1 MESLATNEAGLEHL
15 VAPEKLNDM
24 FDSQSDSFVNR
35 IQEEININNDH
46 DSINNNVNNIDINA
60 DDPTNNIE
68 SNNDDSISISDSDN
82 IEMKEREYTNFK
94 NNNLNDEDSHN
105 NNESNFRF
113 SSGDAGDVPLEKD
126 PKKRKVE
133 LLFKIHVLKKK
144 NVVCPVEVGN
154 HSSLEQIEMV
164 YKQMHD
170 TYSRETSIQ
179 SSRKMTIMLSTIIE
193 FLNTKFD
200 PCDIELTNWS
210 GSVYDSVNSGDYD
223 EIFDELYDKY
233 HTESKMSPEV
243 RFIMMLGGSALMH
256 HTMQKTLKNFGN
268 FTNKNNTSNPM
279 SNTQQKPKDMS
290 GPSNFEDLLK
300 GFKS

>member
-15 VAPEKLNDM
+15 AAPEKLNDM
-24 FDSQSDSFVNR
+24 FLSQSDSFVNG
-35 IQEEININNDH
+35 IQEEININNNDN
-46 DSINNNVNNIDINA
+46 DSISAGDNNNNIDINI
-60 DDPTNNIE
+60 DDDNTN
-68 SNNDDSISISDSDN
+68 DSISISDSENIQLNENNNFEDKQNNNDSPTIDN
-82 IEMKEREYTNFK
+82 NFK
-94 NNNLNDEDSHN
+94 
-105 NNESNFRF
+105 F
-113 SSGDAGDVPLEKD
+113 SSGDGKNDHEEKD

-144 NVVCPVEVGN
+144 GVVCPVEVGN

-268 FTNKNNTSNPM
+268 FSNSNTSNPM
-279 SNTQQKPKDMS
+279 SNAQQKPKDMS

-300 GFKS
+300 GFKN